1 MVIINKVKFPTVM
14 AEVRRR
20 KTVMFREALLLS
32 KNPLLRKNPLSKNP
46 LLRKSMKKT
55 SQSKEM
61 QQILNQK

>member
-1 MVIINKVKFPTVM
+1 MVIINTVKFSTVM

-32 KNPLLRKNPLSKNP
+32 KNL

-61 QQILNQK
+61 QQMLNQK